1 MWVFNFELSFKKFG
15 KFFFIYKIY
24 PKVTHVLW
32 YSFTNVKGFWSPY
45 TSYFTLIQLTNS
57 IQSIYLLNTRVNPLP
72 PNQPLGFTS
81 VGRFFDVVENLQ
93 FQVSFIFQKLI
104 HIFININIIV
114 LIFAEIVE
122 NWTPNLWKTIY
133 WPAHWITIT
142 NT

>member
-1 MWVFNFELSFKKFG
+1 
-15 KFFFIYKIY
+15 
-24 PKVTHVLW
+24 
-32 YSFTNVKGFWSPY
+32 
-45 TSYFTLIQLTNS
+45 
-57 IQSIYLLNTRVNPLP
+57 VNPLP

-122 NWTPNLWKTIY
+122 N
-133 WPAHWITIT
+133 
-142 NT
+142 